1 MRSRNDR
8 TKERVIVSDVL
19 DEVLDYIPD
28 DILDDILDD
37 LAPKVTSLLRDQVHD
52 APEQPRT
59 ERVGDTHFTRFK
71 VPNPVE
77 IVAGSCE
84 DPLRRSL
91 I

>member
-1 MRSRNDR
+1 MD
-8 TKERVIVSDVL
+8 DVL
-19 DEVLDYIPD
+19 DDVLDD
-28 DILDDILDD
+28 VWDGLVRH
-37 LAPKVTSLLRDQVHD
+37 VTSVMRDQVHD

>member
-1 MRSRNDR
+1 M
-8 TKERVIVSDVL
+8 SDVL

-28 DILDDILDD
+28 DILDD
-37 LAPKVTSLLRDQVHD
+37 LAPKVTSVPRDQVHD